1 MKRLYLELYL
11 ALVGIFMFTLVSYVT
26 INDWLSPDLDLVA
39 RSQQIQSS
47 LELLEFVA
55 EQHGVDVAKQKLKA
69 IAEANWLIIEALP
82 ENSSLLTAQVKE
94 QLNNRG
100 VVSTDYEGS
109 IFTFSPTETIYHLY
123 RDPEAEIWLALDIE
137 DWVIFLV
144 LMGCFAVYS
153 MLMMKLFMWRFKHL
167 EQVTQALAKGDLS
180 IRAKETGSM
189 RLGTLNR
196 SFNAMAD
203 KISQLIESHKML
215 TNAIA
220 HEVRTPLF
228 RIQCQLDMLQEMPQ
242 QQDKYIAG
250 IEEDINELEEMIN
263 ELLSLGKMETT
274 PLTFITL
281 DLAQWLPVQI
291 EKWQIE
297 SPVHINL
304 AVPHQWPLPMVD
316 RNLFNRALSNVVRN
330 ACRYAQQQVR
340 LSIDVNNTDWQI
352 IIEDDGPGIA
362 EAHWPYLFNPF
373 YRVGSARDKTSGG
386 FGLGLAIAE
395 QIARQHYGSLRV
407 SSSSALGGACF
418 IFTFPL
424 DVSHIRYR

>member
-11 ALVGIFMFTLVSYVT
+11 ALVGIFMFTLVSYVS

-55 EQHGVDVAKQKLKA
+55 DQHGVDVAKEKLKA
-69 IAEANWLIIEALP
+69 IADANWLIIEALP
-82 ENSSLLTAQVKE
+82 ENSPLLTAQVKE
-94 QLNNRG
+94 RLANHG
-100 VVSTDYEGS
+100 VFTTDDDGS
-109 IFTFSPTETIYHLY
+109 IFTFNPTDTIYHIY
-123 RDPEAEIWLALDIE
+123 RDPEAEIWIALDIE

-228 RIQCQLDMLQEMPQ
+228 RIQCQLDMLQDMPEQ
-242 QQDKYIAG
+242 KDKYIAG
-250 IEEDINELEEMIN
+250 IEDDIHELEEMIN
-263 ELLSLGKMETT
+263 ELLRLGKMETT
-274 PLTFITL
+274 PLTFISL
-281 DLAQWLPVQI
+281 DLAQWLPTQI

-297 SPVHINL
+297 SPVPIELQAPQHWPIPLVDSNL
-304 AVPHQWPLPMVD
+304 L
-316 RNLFNRALSNVVRN
+316 NRAISNVVRN
-330 ACRYAQQQVR
+330 ASRYAKQQVKI
-340 LSIDVNNTDWQI
+340 SISHDDIDWKVT
-352 IIEDDGPGIA
+352 IEDDGPGIP
-362 EAHWPYLFNPF
+362 EVHWPHIFKPF
-373 YRVGSARDKTSGG
+373 YRVGSARDKASGG

-395 QIARQHYGSLRV
+395 QIARQHHGHLIV
-407 SSSSALGGACF
+407 TSSHNLGGACF
-418 IFTFPL
+418 EFSLPL
-424 DVSHIRYR
+424 DIGEER

>member
-11 ALVGIFMFTLVSYVT
+11 ALVGIFMFTLVSYVS

-47 LELLEFVA
+47 LEILEFVA
-55 EQHGVDVAKQKLKA
+55 DQHGVDVAKEKLQA
-69 IAEANWLIIEALP
+69 IADTNWLVIEALP
-82 ENSSLLTAQVKE
+82 ENSPLLTPQVRERLAKH
-94 QLNNRG
+94 G
-100 VVSTDYEGS
+100 VFTNDDDSS
-109 IFTFSPTETIYHLY
+109 IFTFNPTDTIYHIY
-123 RDPEAEIWLALDIE
+123 RDPEAEIWIALDIE

-203 KISQLIESHKML
+203 KISHLIKSHKML

-228 RIQCQLDMLQEMPQ
+228 RIQCQLDMLQEMPEQ
-242 QQDKYIAG
+242 KDKYIAG
-250 IEEDINELEEMIN
+250 IEDDIHELEEMIN
-263 ELLSLGKMETT
+263 ELLRLGKMETT
-274 PLTFITL
+274 PLTFVSL
-281 DLAQWLPVQI
+281 DLAQWLPTQI
-291 EKWQIE
+291 EKWQME
-297 SPVHINL
+297 SPVTIEL
-304 AVPHQWPLPMVD
+304 QAPQQWPTPLVD
-316 RNLFNRALSNVVRN
+316 SNLLNRAISNVVRN
-330 ACRYAQQQVR
+330 ASRYAKQQVKI
-340 LSIDVNNTDWQI
+340 SVSCDDIDWTVT
-352 IIEDDGPGIA
+352 IEDDGPGIP
-362 EAHWPYLFNPF
+362 ETHWPHIFKPF
-373 YRVGSARDKTSGG
+373 YRVGSARDKASGG

-395 QIARQHYGSLRV
+395 QIVRQHHGHLTV
-407 SSSSALGGACF
+407 NSSPSLGGACF
-418 IFTFPL
+418 EFRLPL
-424 DVSHIRYR
+424 DISEER

>member
-26 INDWLSPDLDLVA
+26 IDDWLSPDLDLVA
-39 RSQQIQSS
+39 HSQQIQST
-47 LELLEFVA
+47 LELLEFIA
-55 EQHGVDVAKQKLKA
+55 DQQGIEIAQEKLQSM
-69 IAEANWLIIEALP
+69 IEANWLLIEPLSKDSP
-82 ENSSLLTAQVKE
+82 LLTPQVKE
-94 QLNNRG
+94 QLANHHVYSN
-100 VVSTDYEGS
+100 DDDGS
-109 IFTFSPTETIYHLY
+109 IFIFEPTDTIYHIY
-123 RDPEAEIWLALDIE
+123 RDPEAEIWIALDIE
-137 DWVIFLV
+137 DWAIFLV

-189 RLGTLNR
+189 KLGTLNR

-228 RIQCQLDMLQEMPQ
+228 RIQCQLDMLQEIPEQ
-242 QQDKYIAG
+242 KDKYIAG
-250 IEEDINELEEMIN
+250 IEDDIHELEEMIN
-263 ELLSLGKMETT
+263 ELLRLGKMETT
-274 PLTFITL
+274 PLTFISL
-281 DLAQWLPVQI
+281 DLAQWLPTQI

-297 SPVHINL
+297 SPVPIELQAPQH
-304 AVPHQWPLPMVD
+304 WPIPLVD
-316 RNLFNRALSNVVRN
+316 SNLFNRAISNVVRN
-330 ACRYAQQQVR
+330 ASRYAKSQVR
-340 LSIDVNNTDWQI
+340 LNISSDDQNWKIT
-352 IIEDDGPGIA
+352 IEDDGPGIP
-362 EAHWPYLFNPF
+362 EAHWPHIFKPF

-395 QIARQHYGSLRV
+395 QIARQHHGHLV
-407 SSSSALGGACF
+407 VTSSQSLGGACF
-418 IFTFPL
+418 EFTLPSNGN
-424 DVSHIRYR
+424 VKSA

>member
-11 ALVGIFMFTLVSYVT
+11 ALVGIFMFTLVSYVS

-55 EQHGVDVAKQKLKA
+55 DQHGVDVAKEKLKA
-69 IAEANWLIIEALP
+69 IADANWLIIEALP
-82 ENSSLLTAQVKE
+82 ENSPLLTAQVKE
-94 QLNNRG
+94 RLANHG
-100 VVSTDYEGS
+100 VFTTDDDGS
-109 IFTFSPTETIYHLY
+109 IFTFNPTDTIYHIY
-123 RDPEAEIWLALDIE
+123 RDPEAEIWIALDIE

-228 RIQCQLDMLQEMPQ
+228 RIQCQLDMLQDMPEQ
-242 QQDKYIAG
+242 KDKYIAG
-250 IEEDINELEEMIN
+250 IEDDIHELEEMIN
-263 ELLSLGKMETT
+263 ELLRLGKMETT
-274 PLTFITL
+274 PLTFISL
-281 DLAQWLPVQI
+281 DLAQWLPTQI

-297 SPVHINL
+297 SPVPIELQAPQHWPIPLVDSNL
-304 AVPHQWPLPMVD
+304 L
-316 RNLFNRALSNVVRN
+316 NRAISNVVRN
-330 ACRYAQQQVR
+330 ASRYAKQQVKI
-340 LSIDVNNTDWQI
+340 SISHDDIDWKVT
-352 IIEDDGPGIA
+352 IEDDGPGIP
-362 EAHWPYLFNPF
+362 EVHWPHIFKPF
-373 YRVGSARDKTSGG
+373 YRVGSARDKASGG

-395 QIARQHYGSLRV
+395 QIARQHHGHLIV
-407 SSSSALGGACF
+407 TSSSSLGGACF
-418 IFTFPL
+418 KFTLPL
-424 DVSHIRYR
+424 DISEDR